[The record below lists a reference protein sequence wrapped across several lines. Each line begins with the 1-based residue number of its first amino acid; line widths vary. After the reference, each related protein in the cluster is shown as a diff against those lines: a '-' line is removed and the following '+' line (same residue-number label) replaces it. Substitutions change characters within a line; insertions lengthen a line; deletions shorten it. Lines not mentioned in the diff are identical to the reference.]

1 MTRIQQAEKPKSC
14 KIKWWK
20 FVDGG
25 ENYDT
30 SMVDDSDDEGG
41 DDDSD
46 DEGDVRFWLLTD

>member
-41 DDDSD
+41 DD
-46 DEGDVRFWLLTD
+46 EGDVGFWLLTD